1 MPDAHIALTA
11 MLDDDSLAQFEAMLR
26 RSFDV
31 ATIDHGHGS
40 ITVSVHDD
48 VPPEELQRT
57 VRQLL
62 RVRRY
67 ASGDC
72 LFVYDVPDPR
82 NADPQPALEATGE
95 VFSIGQGL
103 FAFRGDF
110 LRVRTALDG
119 KVRMIAGRC
128 GADELSYP
136 PLWPIPLLQSINYFH
151 DFPHLALL
159 ASGVEPEYRA
169 RGVFADRFR
178 KDSGTAVIACTAENG
193 LAPAQAALAPTVCD
207 CCYWLL
213 RGRRDVMDQ
222 ISTIHGQVF
231 RNESSPD
238 GRLDRLTAYT
248 MREIVM
254 VGSEGFVLARRQTLL
269 DEVAGLIVALD
280 LACSI
285 KAADDPFFSNDAL
298 QRNAYQNLSRL
309 KYEVEVPLYGDRR
322 TAVASINLHQD
333 YFSRNYDFEDAD
345 GAHPFSACVGFG
357 YERLTYALFCRH
369 GAKLATWPRSVC
381 DFLELS

>member
-1 MPDAHIALTA
+1 MPDAHITLTA
-11 MLDDDSLAQFEAMLR
+11 ALDGDSRAHFGEMLR

-31 ATIDHGHGS
+31 ATIDHGSNG
-40 ITVSVHDD
+40 ITVSVRDD
-48 VPPEELQRT
+48 VPPAELHHT
-57 VRQLL
+57 LKQLL

-72 LFVYDVPDPR
+72 LFVHEAPNQQ
-82 NADPQPALEATGE
+82 NADPQPALEAKGE
-95 VFSIGQGL
+95 VCSIAQGL

-110 LRVRTALDG
+110 LRVRTALDSR
-119 KVRMIAGRC
+119 VRMIAGHC

-159 ASGVEPEYRA
+159 ASGVEPEYTARA
-169 RGVFADRFR
+169 AFANRFR
-178 KDSGTAVIACTAENG
+178 KGSGNAVIACTAENG
-193 LAPAQAALAPTVCD
+193 LAPAHAALAPTVCD

-213 RGRRDVMDQ
+213 RGRRDVVDQ
-222 ISTIHGQVF
+222 ISTIYGQVF

-254 VGSEGFVLARRQTLL
+254 VGSEGFVLAKRQALL
-269 DEVAGLIVALD
+269 DEVAGLMVDLD
-280 LACSI
+280 LACNI

-309 KYEVEVPLYGDRR
+309 KYEVEVPLYDDRK
-322 TAVASINLHQD
+322 TAVASINLHED
-333 YFSRNYDFEDAD
+333 YFSRNYDFENAD
-345 GAHPFSACVGFG
+345 GARPFSACVGFG

-369 GAKLATWPRSVC
+369 GAKLAAWPRSVC
-381 DFLELS
+381 TFLELT